1 MKRLLPVQ
9 RLVAG
14 AFYHSGRRAVVSS
27 FMHLHAH
34 SKFSCNDA
42 IQSVGEMVRLAA
54 KWGQPGVALTDHG
67 SMSGTVQ
74 LYQAGKKHGIPVFPG
89 FEGYLVEDHTDAAAK
104 RYHFGML
111 ATSLESFRAL
121 TAFSSLSHTRPRFN
135 RFPRHDLA
143 DLAEL
148 ADTPGARDLVLLT
161 GCYFGFVQQTL
172 VEKGAKAARRIV
184 EMYAS
189 WFPNTVVEIQNHNI
203 THPGGATDADMVM
216 ELVEIADRLGLPV
229 VATQDSH
236 YLNIDDKSAHDAMK
250 RMVYRQ
256 GDANEFPGDSFHF
269 ASTEWVEQHHA
280 PKDWQRSEEGHE
292 FVLGLHK
299 LELPALDKYQP
310 HVPKMSKTPQADLE
324 KMCIRALD
332 KLADDG
338 KLTPKRGEGPR
349 QSFQRYRSQMFY
361 ELGIIKQLG
370 YADYFLHV
378 LDFITWCRRNRI
390 FVEAR
395 GSANGSLVCYLIGVT
410 QVDSMAW
417 KYVTFERFMSPD
429 RQKPPDID
437 IDIEDTRRG
446 EAVAYIQ
453 NKYKAISIGNYAVL
467 GSRDDDDKGSILV
480 TYNSYL
486 RSRMSPAQFTARFG
500 KGVEKVA
507 DIRHINKK
515 DYNGVRRLARLT
527 PYKSYGVHAAGL
539 LLSGSDMKISD
550 YVPTMLVP
558 SSNTVVSQY
567 TMDDL
572 DSLGYMKDDILG
584 QRTLRVMT
592 RCQELMG
599 RRDPMDF
606 TWIPNDDSATCTAL
620 SEGRTDNAIFQ
631 FEGYAMAKGARSL
644 GIKNTEDCVLAGALF
659 RPACIDSGVTDL
671 YLKRRNSAVLRNNLR
686 YPHPAF
692 EKALKS
698 TYGCVLFQE
707 QVLQIMRDLGL
718 DYAGINSFFK
728 IVKDS
733 GKGATERNVERAQ
746 EVRQRWD
753 EICDQ
758 NGIADREGAWHYIE
772 GYVKYGFNAA
782 HATGYGIRSY
792 RCAYL
797 KTHYPLEYMTAALES
812 VAGKPKKTGKK
823 YSQEDLYVREARR
836 IGIRILPPDV
846 TLSGASWTMDPKRKA
861 ITKGL
866 SSVKGVGEAAQ
877 AIVAAREDRPL
888 DSVRDLAER
897 LPAGILTGRNQYLDM
912 VNGKTKRDGTPM
924 GGWIGKLKA
933 LKEAGALQSLGVEAG
948 D

>member
-1 MKRLLPVQ
+1 
-9 RLVAG
+9 
-14 AFYHSGRRAVVSS
+14 
-27 FMHLHAH
+27 MHLHAH

-42 IQSVGEMVRLAA
+42 IQDVGEMARLAV
-54 KWGQPGVALTDHG
+54 KWGQPGLGLTDHG
-67 SMSGTVQ
+67 NMSGTVQ
-74 LYQAGKKHGIPVFPG
+74 LYQAGKKYGIPVFPG

-104 RYHFGML
+104 RYHFGL
-111 ATSLESFRAL
+111 LSTTLDSFRAL
-121 TAFSSLSHTRPRFN
+121 VAFSSLSHTRPRFN

-143 DLAEL
+143 DMAEL
-148 ADTPGARDLVLLT
+148 ADTAGASDLVLLT
-161 GCYFGFVQQTL
+161 GCYFGLVQQTL
-172 VEKGAKAARRIV
+172 VEQGPKAARRIV

-189 WFPNTVVEIQNHNI
+189 WFPNTVVEIQNHSI
-203 THPGGATDADMVM
+203 THPDGTTDEQIVG
-216 ELVEIADRLGLPV
+216 ELIGIADRLGLPV

-236 YLNIDDKSAHDAMK
+236 YLNIDDKPAHEAMK

-269 ASTEWVEQHHA
+269 ASTGWVEQHYT
-280 PKDWQRSEEGHE
+280 PKQWARSEEGHA
-292 FVLGLHK
+292 FVLGLNK
-299 LELPALDKYQP
+299 MELPALDKYKP

-332 KLADDG
+332 KLADDD
-338 KLTPKRGEGPR
+338 KLKPKRGEGP
-349 QSFQRYRSQMFY
+349 QQTFQRYRDRMFY

-378 LDFITWCRRNRI
+378 LDFVTWCRKHWA

-395 GSANGSLVCYLIGVT
+395 GSANGSLVCFLIGVT
-410 QVDSMAW
+410 QIDPLQW

-437 IDIEDTRRG
+437 IDIEDTRRK

-453 NKYKAISIGNYAVL
+453 KKYGAISIGNYAVL

-486 RSRMSPAQFTARFG
+486 RSRMTPAQFTARFG
-500 KGVEKVA
+500 KGVDKIS
-507 DIRHINKK
+507 DIRYINKK
-515 DYNGVRRLARLT
+515 DYTGVRRLAKIT
-527 PYKSYGVHAAGL
+527 PYRSYGVHAAGL
-539 LLSGSDMKISD
+539 LLSGSDMKVSD

-558 SSNTVVSQY
+558 SSDTIVSQY

-572 DSLGYMKDDILG
+572 EALGYMKDDVLG

-599 RRDPMDF
+599 QSDPMDF
-606 TWIPNDDSATCTAL
+606 SWIPLDDPETCSAL
-620 SEGRTDNAIFQ
+620 SQGRMDNAIFQ
-631 FEGYAMAKGARSL
+631 FEGYAMAKGVRSL
-644 GIKNTEDCVLAGALF
+644 GIRNTEDCILAGALF
-659 RPACIDSGVTDL
+659 RPACIDSGVTDT
-671 YLKRRNSAVLRNNLR
+671 YLKRRNSSVLRNNLR

-692 EKALKS
+692 ERALKS

-707 QVLQIMRDLGL
+707 QVLEIMRGLGL

-746 EVRQRWD
+746 EVRKQWD
-753 EICDQ
+753 AICAK
-758 NGIADREGAWHYIE
+758 NGITDKEGAWHYIE

-782 HATGYGIRSY
+782 HATGYGVRSY

-812 VAGKPKKTGKK
+812 VAGKPKKTGKQH
-823 YSQEDLYVREARR
+823 SQEDLYVRETRR
-836 IGIRILPPDV
+836 MNIRILPPDV
-846 TLSGASWTMDPKRKA
+846 TISGARWTMDSKRNA

-866 SSVKGVGEAAQ
+866 ASIKGVGEAAQ
-877 AIVAAREDRPL
+877 AIVEAREQRPFT
-888 DSVRDLAER
+888 SVRDLAER

-912 VNGKTKRDGTPM
+912 VNGKTKRDGTPL
-924 GGWIGKLKA
+924 GGWVGKMKA
-933 LKEAGALQSLGVEAG
+933 LKEAGALKSLGVEAG

>member
-1 MKRLLPVQ
+1 
-9 RLVAG
+9 
-14 AFYHSGRRAVVSS
+14 
-27 FMHLHAH
+27 
-34 SKFSCNDA
+34 
-42 IQSVGEMVRLAA
+42 MVRLAS
-54 KWGQPGVALTDHG
+54 KWGQPAISLTDHG
-67 SMSGTVQ
+67 VMSGTVQ
-74 LYQAGKKHGIPVFPG
+74 LYQAGKKYGIPVFPG

-104 RYHFGML
+104 RYHFGL
-111 ATSLESFRAL
+111 LSTSLDSFRAL
-121 TAFSSLSHTRPRFN
+121 IAFSSLSHTRPRFN

-172 VEKGAKAARRIV
+172 VEKGSKAARRVV

-203 THPGGATDADMVM
+203 THPDGSTDADIVT
-216 ELVEIADRLGLPV
+216 ELVGIADRLGLPL

-236 YLNIDDKSAHDAMK
+236 YLNIDDKAAHSAMK

-256 GDANEFPGDSFHF
+256 GDVNEFPGDSFHF
-269 ASTEWVEQHHA
+269 ASTGWVEQHHT
-280 PKDWQRSEEGHE
+280 PKNWQRSEEGHE

-332 KLADDG
+332 KLADDDRME
-338 KLTPKRGEGPR
+338 PKRGEGPR
-349 QSFQRYRSQMFY
+349 NTFLRYRSRMFY

-378 LDFITWCRRNRI
+378 LDFVTWCRKNSI

-410 QVDSMAW
+410 QIDSLAW
-417 KYVTFERFMSPD
+417 PYVTFERFMSPD

-437 IDIEDTRRG
+437 IDIEDTRRKEG
-446 EAVAYIQ
+446 VGYIQ
-453 NKYKAISIGNYAVL
+453 GKYKAISIGNYAVL
-467 GSRDDDDKGSILV
+467 GSRDDDDKGSVLV
-480 TYNSYL
+480 TYNAYL
-486 RSRMSPAQFTARFG
+486 RSTMSPAAFTARYG
-500 KGVEKVA
+500 KGVATIE
-507 DIRHINKK
+507 DIKHISNR
-515 DYNGVRRLARLT
+515 DYKGVRRLAKET

-539 LLSGSDMKISD
+539 LLSGSDMPISD

-558 SSNTVVSQY
+558 SSDTIVSQY

-572 DSLGYMKDDILG
+572 EALGYMKDDILG

-606 TWIPNDDSATCTAL
+606 SWIPMDDPETCTEL
-620 SEGRTDNAIFQ
+620 SKGRMDNAIFQ
-631 FEGYAMAKGARSL
+631 FEGYAMAKGVRSL
-644 GIKNTEDCVLAGALF
+644 GIRSTGDCVLAGALF
-659 RPACIDSGVTDL
+659 RPACIDSGVTEL
-671 YLKRRNSAVLRNNLR
+671 YLKRRNSSVLRNNLR

-692 EKALKS
+692 EKALKP

-707 QVLQIMRDLGL
+707 QVLEIMRGLGL
-718 DYAGINSFFK
+718 DYAGINKFFK

-733 GKGATERNVERAQ
+733 GKGATARNVERAM
-746 EVRQRWD
+746 EVRQQWD
-753 EICDQ
+753 DICRKNNITDK
-758 NGIADREGAWHYIE
+758 EGAWHYIE
-772 GYVKYGFNAA
+772 GYVKYGFGAA
-782 HATGYGIRSY
+782 HATGYGVRSY

-812 VAGKPKKTGKK
+812 VAGKPKKTGKQ
-823 YSQEDLYVREARR
+823 YTQEDLYVRETRR
-836 IGIRILPPDV
+836 MGIRILPPDV
-846 TLSGASWTMDPKRKA
+846 TLSGARWTMDGSRNA

-866 SSVKGVGEAAQ
+866 ASVKGVGEAAQ
-877 AIVAAREDRPL
+877 AIVEARDGNPFA
-888 DSVRDLAER
+888 SVRDLAER
-897 LPAGILTGRNQYLDM
+897 LPARILTGRDAYLKKGEW
-912 VNGKTKRDGTPM
+912 V
-924 GGWIGKLKA
+924 GKLKA
-933 LKEAGALQSLGVEAG
+933 LKEAGALKGLGVEAG
-948 D
+948 DP

>member
-1 MKRLLPVQ
+1 M
-9 RLVAG
+9 A
-14 AFYHSGRRAVVSS
+14 
-27 FMHLHAH
+27 
-34 SKFSCNDA
+34 
-42 IQSVGEMVRLAA
+42 RLAA
-54 KWGQPGVALTDHG
+54 KWEQPGLALTDHG
-67 SMSGTVQ
+67 NMSGTVQ
-74 LYQAGKKHGIPVFPG
+74 LYQAGKKYGLPVFPG
-89 FEGYLVEDHTDAAAK
+89 FEGYLVEDYNNAASK
-104 RYHFGML
+104 RYHFGL
-111 ATSLESFRAL
+111 LSTTFDSFRAL
-121 TAFSSLSHTRPRFN
+121 AAFSSLSHTRPRFN

-143 DLAEL
+143 DLAAL
-148 ADTPGARDLVLLT
+148 ADAPGASELVLLT

-172 VEKGAKAARRIV
+172 VEKGEKAARRVI

-203 THPGGATDADMVM
+203 THPDGTTD
-216 ELVEIADRLGLPV
+216 EEIVDILIHIANRLGLPV

-236 YLNIDDKSAHDAMK
+236 YLNIDDKPAHSAMK

-256 GDANEFPGDSFHF
+256 GDVNEFPGDSFHF
-269 ASTEWVEQHHA
+269 ASTAWVEQHYT
-280 PKDWQRSEEGHE
+280 PKQWARSEEGHE
-292 FVLGLHK
+292 FVLGLNK
-299 LELPALDKYQP
+299 LELPALDDYKA

-332 KLADDG
+332 KLADDD
-338 KLTPKRGEGPR
+338 KLSAKRGEGPR
-349 QSFQRYRSQMFY
+349 NTFQRYRSRMFY

-378 LDFITWCRRNRI
+378 LDFVTWCRKNRI

-410 QVDSMAW
+410 QIDPHAW
-417 KYVTFERFMSPD
+417 SYVTFERFMSPD

-437 IDIEDTRRG
+437 IDIEDTRRK

-453 NKYKAISIGNYAVL
+453 KKYGAISIGNYSVL
-467 GSRDDDDKGSILV
+467 GSRDDDDKGSVLV

-486 RSRMSPAQFTARFG
+486 RSTMSPAAFSARFG
-500 KGVEKVA
+500 KGVERIE
-507 DIRHINKK
+507 DIKHISMK
-515 DYNGVRRLARLT
+515 DYRGVRRLARLT
-527 PYKSYGVHAAGL
+527 AYKSYGVHAAGL
-539 LLSGSDMKISD
+539 LLSGSGMKISD

-558 SSNTVVSQY
+558 SSDTIVSQY

-572 DSLGYMKDDILG
+572 EALGLMKDDVLG

-606 TWIPNDDSATCTAL
+606 SWIPLDDPETCTEL
-620 SEGRTDNAIFQ
+620 SKGRMDNAIFQ
-631 FEGYAMAKGARSL
+631 FEGYAMAKGVRSL
-644 GIKNTEDCVLAGALF
+644 GIKNTADCILAGALF

-671 YLKRRNSAVLRNNLR
+671 YLKRRNSTVLRSNLR

-692 EKALKS
+692 EKALKP

-707 QVLQIMRDLGL
+707 QVLEIMRGLGL
-718 DYAGINSFFK
+718 DYAGINKFFK

-746 EVRQRWD
+746 EVRQQWD
-753 EICDQ
+753 EICDR
-758 NGIADREGAWHYIE
+758 NNITDKEGAWHYIE

-782 HATGYGIRSY
+782 HATGYGVRSY

-812 VAGKPKKTGKK
+812 VAGKPKKTGKQ
-823 YSQEDLYVREARR
+823 YTQEDLYVKETRR
-836 IGIRILPPDV
+836 LGIRILPPDV
-846 TLSGASWTMDPKRKA
+846 TLSGASWTMDARRNA

-866 SSVKGVGEAAQ
+866 SSIKGVGEAAA
-877 AIVAAREDRPL
+877 AIVEARETAPFV
-888 DSVRDLAER
+888 SVRDLAER

-912 VNGKTKRDGTPM
+912 VNHKIKRDGTPV
-924 GGWIGKLKA
+924 GGWVGKMKA
-933 LKEAGALQSLGVEAG
+933 LKEAGALKSLGVEAG

>member
-1 MKRLLPVQ
+1 
-9 RLVAG
+9 
-14 AFYHSGRRAVVSS
+14 
-27 FMHLHAH
+27 MHLHAH

-42 IQSVGEMVRLAA
+42 IQDVGKMVGLAA

-67 SMSGTVQ
+67 NMSGTVQ

-89 FEGYLVEDHTDAAAK
+89 FEGYLVEDHTDKTAK
-104 RYHFGML
+104 RYHFGLL
-111 ATSLESFRAL
+111 ATTLDSFRAL

-143 DLAEL
+143 DMAEL
-148 ADTPGARDLVLLT
+148 ADTPGARDLVMLT

-172 VEKGAKAARRIV
+172 VEKGPKAARRIV

-203 THPGGATDADMVM
+203 THPDGSTDSDIVQ
-216 ELVEIADRLGLPV
+216 ELIGIADKLGLPV
-229 VATQDSH
+229 AATQDSH
-236 YLNIDDKSAHDAMK
+236 YLNIDDKAAHDAMK

-256 GDANEFPGDSFHF
+256 GDVNEFPGDSFHF
-269 ASTEWVEQHHA
+269 ASTGWVEQHYT
-280 PKDWQRSEEGHE
+280 PKQWQRSEEGHE
-292 FVLGLHK
+292 FVLGLNK

-324 KMCIRALD
+324 KMCIRELD
-332 KLADDG
+332 LLADAG
-338 KLTPKRGEGPR
+338 KLTPKRGEKTDAATFR
-349 QSFQRYRSQMFY
+349 RYRDRMLY
-361 ELGIIKQLG
+361 ELGVIKQLG

-378 LDFITWCRRNRI
+378 LDFVTWCRKNNI

-410 QVDSMAW
+410 QIDSMSW

-437 IDIEDTRRG
+437 IDVEDTRRK

-453 NKYKAISIGNYAVL
+453 KKYGAISIGNYAVL
-467 GSRDDDDKGSILV
+467 GSRDDDDKGSVLV

-486 RSRMSPAQFTARFG
+486 RSRMTPAQFTARFG
-500 KGVEKVA
+500 KGVERVE
-507 DIRHINKK
+507 DIKHISMK
-515 DYNGVRRLARLT
+515 DYKGVRRLARET

-558 SSNTVVSQY
+558 SSNTIVSQY

-572 DSLGYMKDDILG
+572 DALGYMKDDILG

-599 RRDPMDF
+599 RKNTMDF
-606 TWIPNDDSATCTAL
+606 SWIPNEDPETCTML

-631 FEGYAMAKGARSL
+631 FEGYTMAKGARSL
-644 GIKNTEDCVLAGALF
+644 GIRSTEDCVLAGALF
-659 RPACIDSGVTDL
+659 RPACIDSGVTET
-671 YLKRRNSAVLRNNLR
+671 YLKRRNSSVLRNNLR

-692 EKALKS
+692 EKALKP

-707 QVLQIMRDLGL
+707 QVLEIMRGLGL
-718 DYAGINSFFK
+718 DYAGINKFFK

-746 EVRQRWD
+746 EVRQQWD

-758 NGIADREGAWHYIE
+758 NNITDKESAWHYIE

-782 HATGYGIRSY
+782 HATGYGVRSY

-812 VAGKPKKTGKK
+812 VAGKPKKPGQKRSPDET
-823 YSQEDLYVREARR
+823 YALEARR

-846 TLSGASWTMDPKRKA
+846 TLSGARWTMDAKRNA

-866 SSVKGVGEAAQ
+866 ASVKGVGEAAQ
-877 AIVAAREDRPL
+877 AIVEAREERPF
-888 DSVRDLAER
+888 DSVQDMVER
-897 LPAGILTGRNQYLDM
+897 LPARVLTGRDAYLYM
-912 VNGKTKRDGTPM
+912 VAGKTHRNGEPM
-924 GGWIGKLKA
+924 GGWTGKLKA
-933 LKEAGALQSLGVEAG
+933 LKEAGALKTLGVEAG